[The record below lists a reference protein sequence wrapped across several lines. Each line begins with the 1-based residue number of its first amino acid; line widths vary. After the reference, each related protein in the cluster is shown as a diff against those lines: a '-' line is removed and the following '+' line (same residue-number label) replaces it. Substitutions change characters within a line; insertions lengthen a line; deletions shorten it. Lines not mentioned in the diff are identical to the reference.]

1 MYIEEDTIDDLLN
14 ATYSN
19 LLANGLATTASKG
32 AMLENLNATLVLRHP
47 RSRLSVSESRSQLIS
62 CVGELLWYLTA
73 DSSLEFITYY
83 ITSYHKFI
91 GYLES
96 ESTPVL
102 GAYGPRIFKENKD
115 GLSQFSSV
123 ANLLVE
129 KPTTRRAVI
138 AIYSAED
145 TLREDDRDIPCT
157 CIFQFFIRNHQLH
170 LTTYMRSNDAVK
182 GLVHDIFSFTIFQ
195 ELMLAEISKA
205 YKNKEDHDLV
215 LGTYTHIVG
224 SLHIYKK
231 DIPKVRQ
238 YLEVEGWQNK
248 TQMPP
253 INSIHLK
260 DDKKLMIE
268 LEKKLRLNDSSI
280 DFTVFQEF
288 KDDFWKDI
296 AIVLIFYHLHKKTI
310 DKEQD
315 KALILTLRDNCSS
328 LPVKTFIEKRI
339 HDLGIA

>member
-14 ATYSN
+14 ITYSN
-19 LLANGLATTASKG
+19 LLTNGFATTASKG
-32 AMLENLNATLVLRHP
+32 AMIESLNATLILRHP

-73 DSSLEFITYY
+73 DNSLEFITYY
-83 ITSYHKFI
+83 ITNYHKFI
-91 GYLES
+91 GYLKNEN
-96 ESTPVL
+96 TPVL
-102 GAYGPRIFKENKD
+102 GAYGPRIFKKNKD

-123 ANLLVE
+123 ADLLVE
-129 KPTTRRAVI
+129 KPSTRRAVI
-138 AIYSAED
+138 TVYLSKD

-157 CIFQFFIRNHQLH
+157 CNFQFFIRNHQLH

-205 YKNKEDHDLV
+205 YKNKENHDLV

-224 SLHIYKK
+224 SLHIYKE
-231 DIPKVRQ
+231 DIPEVEQ

-253 INSIHLK
+253 IDSAYLK
-260 DDKKLMIE
+260 DDKKLMVA

-280 DFTVFQEF
+280 DFMAFKKF

-296 AIVLIFYHLHKKTI
+296 AIVLIFYHLYKKTI
-310 DKEQD
+310 DKERD
-315 KALILTLRDNCSS
+315 KAHILTLLNNCSS
-328 LPVKTFIEKRI
+328 LPVRTFLEKRI
-339 HDLGIA
+339 HELGIA